1 MVKKYDKEIRDAE
14 ANRRYKGKE
23 SSFTVELGNEIDEVF
38 VAEDTATYRE
48 AASELE
54 MPKSTPHR
62 YATRPI

>member
-1 MVKKYDKEIRDAE
+1 MQKLIVVIKVRSLGFA
-14 ANRRYKGKE
+14 
-23 SSFTVELGNEIDEVF
+23 VELGNEIDEVF